1 MIEIIICLGV
11 LGTMGFFSATKPFAK
26 LGIELAFGF
35 FKAIAMMTWYIMVFT
50 AAAVYDAVVLVSY
63 LIILLVCAFKD
74 KEPPE
79 LATSEKGIFYIKW
92 KLPESLQP
100 TH

>member
-1 MIEIIICLGV
+1 MIEFIICLGI
-11 LGTMGFFSATKPFAK
+11 LGGMGCFSATKPFAK
-26 LGIELAFGF
+26 LGIELMFDF

-50 AAAVYDAVVLVSY
+50 AAAVYDAVILVSY
-63 LIILLVCAFKD
+63 LIIGLVCAFKD

-79 LATSEKGIFYIKW
+79 LATSEKGILYIKW